1 MPPRPSNSIS
11 RYRPNGVPSIGSQ
24 GRGVCVADPF
34 PHPPF
39 NPCMRLSG
47 SKLSARTRTPYAL
60 LVTVLKAA
68 LRSRTVG
75 FPESGSDLGSAH
87 HLSERRPAQRCG
99 SLSAD
104 PHTPLAPM
112 VCLPPRRE
120 DQDTSQ
126 VVGDGRRVV
135 HRPVGFPSG
144 LDVRHHDRPPDG
156 RLDQAIPVMSSHGP
170 GSLATQCPGLLCPP
184 GVLPRVGTTSRVVSE
199 GVPPPSSLL

>member
-1 MPPRPSNSIS
+1 
-11 RYRPNGVPSIGSQ
+11 
-24 GRGVCVADPF
+24 
-34 PHPPF
+34 
-39 NPCMRLSG
+39 LSG
-47 SKLSARTRTPYAL
+47 SKLSARTSTPLAR
-60 LVTVLKAA
+60 LVTFLKAA

-87 HLSERRPAQRCG
+87 HLSERGPAHRCG

-126 VVGDGRRVV
+126 VMDDGRWVV
-135 HRPVGFPSG
+135 HQPVGFPSG
-144 LDVRHHDRPPDG
+144 LDICHHDRPPDG
-156 RLDQAIPVMSSHGP
+156 RLDQAHPVMSAHGL

-184 GVLPRVGTTSRVVSE
+184 GALPRVGTTSRVASE
-199 GVPPPSSLL
+199 GVIPPSSLL